1 MWDADCFLRDIN
13 LLELRYFIVLR
24 LLPLPSP
31 PAKFLD
37 SLHSFDV
44 GSVEATA

>member
-1 MWDADCFLRDIN
+1 MFSVNIY

-24 LLPLPSP
+24 FLLPSP
-31 PAKFLD
+31 QAKFLD